1 MLKYAL
7 CFWLL
12 FQTSFQKDV
21 ENEKGMK
28 NNGTCLPP
36 TQFRK

>member
-1 MLKYAL
+1 MFKYAL

-21 ENEKGMK
+21 ENEKDIK

-36 TQFRK
+36 AQFRK